1 MEHAQVPFSRAV
13 AVWGASYVTSS
24 ILALILLSISGTSKG
39 DATPIWLVA
48 ATSLVLWIPMVAGV
62 QFLGRRYGLGDLRR
76 DFGITFSKSD
86 AWGVPAGIASQL
98 LLVTAVTWPFT
109 QWFPEEFSS
118 DKIEQR
124 ARELTDAAH
133 AGWIIVLALVVV
145 MGAPFV
151 EELTYRGLLQGSL
164 ARQIRPRLALLIVAV
179 FFAVIHMSPVEIPGL
194 FAFALV
200 LGFMRERTGRLG
212 MCMVTHAAFN
222 TTGLVLLALT

>member
-1 MEHAQVPFSRAV
+1 MEHAQVPFSRAI
-13 AVWGASYVTSS
+13 AVWVASYVTSS
-24 ILALILLSISGTSKG
+24 ILALILLAISGKSEG

-48 ATSLVLWIPMVAGV
+48 ATSIVLWIPMVAGV

-76 DFGITFSKSD
+76 DFGIIFTKRD

-109 QWFPEEFSS
+109 QWFPKEFSS
-118 DKIEQR
+118 DKIEHR
-124 ARELTDAAH
+124 ARELIDAAH
-133 AGWIIVLALVVV
+133 AGWIIALALVVV
-145 MGAPFV
+145 IGAPFV

-164 ARQIRPRLALLIVAV
+164 AQRIQPRLALLIVAV
-179 FFAVIHMSPVEIPGL
+179 LFAVIHMSPVEIPGL

-200 LGFMRERTGRLG
+200 LGSMRERTGRLG

-222 TTGLVLLALT
+222 ATGLVLLALT